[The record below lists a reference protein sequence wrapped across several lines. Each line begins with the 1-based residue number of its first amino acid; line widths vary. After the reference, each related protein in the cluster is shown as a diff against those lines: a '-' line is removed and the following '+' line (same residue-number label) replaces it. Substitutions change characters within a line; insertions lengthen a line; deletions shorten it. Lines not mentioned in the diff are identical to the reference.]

1 MLGSLANAWKI
12 PELRTRLMFTFA
24 MLAAYRLGAFIPLP
38 GVRPEVLGGG
48 LQTNNPITGLFGT
61 FTGGAFN
68 NFAVF
73 SLGTMPYI
81 TAAIVMQ
88 LMTVAIPRLQ
98 ELAKEGETGQQ
109 KITQYTR
116 YFTLVLALIQSVA
129 MVFFFR
135 SAQGGGALAGTSPI
149 EILVAVVTLTAGVM
163 LTMWFG
169 ELISQRGLG
178 NGISLI
184 ITASILSQLPLA
196 LQFLRENG
204 DVLTVVILALLAV
217 MIVAAIVFVNEGQRR
232 IPITYAKRQVGRRM
246 SQGGTTYLPLKVNM
260 AGVIPIIFAS
270 SLLLFPVVLA
280 QLAAGGDP
288 NSILGRLAA
297 FFNAGGAPYLILYAL
312 LIIMFTYFYTA
323 VQFNPVE
330 HADNLK
336 KSGGYVPGYRPGQPT
351 AVYLNN
357 VLTRITLFGALF
369 LAVVAVLPY
378 MISGP
383 LGLGDQI
390 FLGGTS
396 MLIVVGVSLDTV
408 RQLESQLMMRN
419 YEGFLRKRRGLF
431 CSGPKERARERRR
444 SASPIRWARSTSPR
458 GTSCARRLSRAP
470 IWADRYRTTTTAA
483 SWCLT
488 RSSSRWRSPT
498 LTTQTPGCSTA
509 SPATR
514 PRLRPWTRRLRTS
527 ARASTRSSPSKRP
540 TRRSS
545 SGSRGGARARPRARS
560 ITSSTTRRPRTA
572 TITDRSSSATTTPRT
587 PSGAGWRST
596 TTRPNL

>member
-1 MLGSLANAWKI
+1 MLKALGNAWSV
-12 PELRTRLMFTFA
+12 PELRRKLMFT
-24 MLAAYRLGAFIPLP
+24 AAILILYRLGCWVPLP
-38 GVRPEVLGGG
+38 GVNREALGSG
-48 LQTNNPITGLFGT
+48 LDTQGNAITGLFGV

-68 NFAVF
+68 NLSVFA
-73 SLGTMPYI
+73 LGIMPYI
-81 TAAIVMQ
+81 TASIVMQ

-116 YFTLVLALIQSVA
+116 YFTLMLAAVQSLA
-129 MVFFFR
+129 MVLFFR
-135 SAQGGGALAGTSPI
+135 SGSVFPGVLTEATVIDLYLI
-149 EILVAVVTLTAGVM
+149 WLTLTTGTM
-163 LTMWFG
+163 LIMWLG

-184 ITASILSQLPLA
+184 ISAAILSQAPSAVQTLYDQGNVLNIVILGVLA
-196 LQFLRENG
+196 
-204 DVLTVVILALLAV
+204 VVI
-217 MIVAAIVFVNEGQRR
+217 IAAILFVNEGQRR

-270 SLLLFPVVLA
+270 SLLIFPVVLA
-280 QLAAGGDP
+280 QLSAGGDP
-288 NSILGRLAA
+288 DSILGRLSA
-297 FFNAGGAPYLILYAL
+297 FFAPGNAPYLILYAL

-369 LAVVAVLPY
+369 LAVVAGVPY
-378 MISGP
+378 LISGALN
-383 LGLGDQI
+383 LGTSI

-419 YEGFLRKRRGLF
+419 YEGFLKKR
-431 CSGPKERARERRR
+431 
-444 SASPIRWARSTSPR
+444 
-458 GTSCARRLSRAP
+458 
-470 IWADRYRTTTTAA
+470 
-483 SWCLT
+483 
-488 RSSSRWRSPT
+488 
-498 LTTQTPGCSTA
+498 
-509 SPATR
+509 
-514 PRLRPWTRRLRTS
+514 
-527 ARASTRSSPSKRP
+527 
-540 TRRSS
+540 
-545 SGSRGGARARPRARS
+545 
-560 ITSSTTRRPRTA
+560 
-572 TITDRSSSATTTPRT
+572 
-587 PSGAGWRST
+587 
-596 TTRPNL
+596 

>member
-1 MLGSLANAWKI
+1 MLKALGNAWSV
-12 PELRTRLMFTFA
+12 PELRRKLLFTFGIIA
-24 MLAAYRLGAFIPLP
+24 LYRLGCHVPLP
-38 GVRPEVLGGG
+38 GVNREAIENG
-48 LQTNNPITGLFGT
+48 LDTSGNAITGLFGV

-68 NFAVF
+68 NLSIFA
-73 SLGTMPYI
+73 LGIMPYI
-81 TAAIVMQ
+81 TASIVMQ

-116 YFTLVLALIQSVA
+116 YFTLVLAAIQSLA
-129 MVFFFR
+129 MVLFFR
-135 SAQGGGALAGTSPI
+135 NGSVFPGVLTEATVIDLYLI
-149 EILVAVVTLTAGVM
+149 WLTLTTGTM
-163 LTMWFG
+163 LIMWLG

-184 ITASILSQLPLA
+184 ISAAILSRAPSAVQTLY
-196 LQFLRENG
+196 EGG
-204 DVLTVVILALLAV
+204 DVLTVVILGVLAV
-217 MIVAAIVFVNEGQRR
+217 VIIAAIVFVNEGQRR

-280 QLAAGGDP
+280 QLSAGGDP
-288 NSILGRLAA
+288 DSILARLSA
-297 FFNAGGAPYLILYAL
+297 FFDPGNAPYLILYAL

-378 MISGP
+378 LISGA
-383 LGLGDQI
+383 LGLGQQI

-396 MLIVVGVSLDTV
+396 ILIVVGVSLDTV

-419 YEGFLRKRRGLF
+419 YEGFLKKR
-431 CSGPKERARERRR
+431 
-444 SASPIRWARSTSPR
+444 
-458 GTSCARRLSRAP
+458 
-470 IWADRYRTTTTAA
+470 
-483 SWCLT
+483 
-488 RSSSRWRSPT
+488 
-498 LTTQTPGCSTA
+498 
-509 SPATR
+509 
-514 PRLRPWTRRLRTS
+514 
-527 ARASTRSSPSKRP
+527 
-540 TRRSS
+540 
-545 SGSRGGARARPRARS
+545 
-560 ITSSTTRRPRTA
+560 
-572 TITDRSSSATTTPRT
+572 
-587 PSGAGWRST
+587 
-596 TTRPNL
+596 

>member
-12 PELRTRLMFTFA
+12 PELRTKLMFTFA

-38 GVRPEVLGGG
+38 GVRPEVLSGG

-73 SLGTMPYI
+73 SLGIMPYI

-116 YFTLVLALIQSVA
+116 YFTLVLALIQSVV
-129 MVFFFR
+129 MVFYFR
-135 SAQGGGALAGTSPI
+135 SAQAGGALAGTSSI

-184 ITASILSQLPLA
+184 ITASILSQAPLA
-196 LQFLRENG
+196 LQSLRENG
-204 DVLTVVILALLAV
+204 DVLTVVILGLLAV
-217 MIVAAIVFVNEGQRR
+217 AIVAAIVFVNEGQRR
-232 IPITYAKRQVGRRM
+232 IPITYAKRQVGRKM

-280 QLAAGGDP
+280 QLASSGDP
-288 NSILGRLAA
+288 NSILGRLST
-297 FFNAGGAPYLILYAL
+297 FFNAGGAPYLLLYAL
-312 LIIMFTYFYTA
+312 LIVMFTYFYTA

-378 MISGP
+378 MISGA
-383 LGLGDQI
+383 LGLGQQI

-419 YEGFLRKRRGLF
+419 YEGFLRKR
-431 CSGPKERARERRR
+431 
-444 SASPIRWARSTSPR
+444 
-458 GTSCARRLSRAP
+458 
-470 IWADRYRTTTTAA
+470 
-483 SWCLT
+483 
-488 RSSSRWRSPT
+488 
-498 LTTQTPGCSTA
+498 
-509 SPATR
+509 
-514 PRLRPWTRRLRTS
+514 
-527 ARASTRSSPSKRP
+527 
-540 TRRSS
+540 
-545 SGSRGGARARPRARS
+545 
-560 ITSSTTRRPRTA
+560 
-572 TITDRSSSATTTPRT
+572 
-587 PSGAGWRST
+587 
-596 TTRPNL
+596 